1 MLNKIKTYIA
11 QNRLLASDAAVIV
24 GLSGGMDSMAL
35 LDALTLLEY
44 RCIAAHCNFHLRGEE
59 SDDDA
64 RFVKKWCKMN
74 DVEFTAI
81 DFDTRQ
87 YARDKKISI
96 EMAARDLR
104 YNWFEI
110 VRKQYDAQAIA
121 VAHHKDDSVET
132 VLLNLVRGTGIGGLC
147 GISVRNGYVV
157 RPMLCVTR
165 SEIEKYIGER
175 GISYRTDSSNGEDVY
190 FRNFI
195 RLNIIP
201 MLQKLNPSVGE
212 SISRTSQN
220 LDEVRKVYKE
230 LVDKDVDKVF
240 KENKIDIARL
250 KQTISPVSVLYE
262 ILFPLGF
269 HPSVIED
276 VERGI
281 NSISGKTYFS
291 PDYRLIRDRRFFI
304 LDKKENPDKDENI
317 FRIDENVSE
326 INTPIRLRMTVSQK
340 TDIDKRKHV
349 LTIDAGKVRFPLILR
364 KWRFG
369 DWFVPF
375 GMRGKKKLS
384 DFFTDQ
390 KLSLQEKEDVWVLF
404 SEEKVVWI
412 VGHRADD
419 RFKVTATTKKK
430 LVLELLEE

>member
-1 MLNKIKTYIA
+1 MT
-11 QNRLLASDAAVIV
+11 AV
-24 GLSGGMDSMAL
+24 
-35 LDALTLLEY
+35 
-44 RCIAAHCNFHLRGEE
+44 
-59 SDDDA
+59 
-64 RFVKKWCKMN
+64 
-74 DVEFTAI
+74 
-81 DFDTRQ
+81 
-87 YARDKKISI
+87 
-96 EMAARDLR
+96 
-104 YNWFEI
+104 
-110 VRKQYDAQAIA
+110 
-121 VAHHKDDSVET
+121 
-132 VLLNLVRGTGIGGLC
+132 
-147 GISVRNGYVV
+147 
-157 RPMLCVTR
+157 
-165 SEIEKYIGER
+165 
-175 GISYRTDSSNGEDVY
+175 
-190 FRNFI
+190 
-195 RLNIIP
+195 
-201 MLQKLNPSVGE
+201 
-212 SISRTSQN
+212 
-220 LDEVRKVYKE
+220 
-230 LVDKDVDKVF
+230 
-240 KENKIDIARL
+240 
-250 KQTISPVSVLYE
+250 
-262 ILFPLGF
+262 
-269 HPSVIED
+269 
-276 VERGI
+276 
-281 NSISGKTYFS
+281 
-291 PDYRLIRDRRFFI
+291 FFI